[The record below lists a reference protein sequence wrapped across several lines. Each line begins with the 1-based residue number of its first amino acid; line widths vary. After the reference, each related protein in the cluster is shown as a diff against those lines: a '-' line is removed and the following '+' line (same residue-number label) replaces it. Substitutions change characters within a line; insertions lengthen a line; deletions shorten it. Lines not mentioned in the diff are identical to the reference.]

1 MTFTKLA
8 WISIPLAFWACTDS
22 TSSEDSWNSAIHDIN
37 EGNYGTLIYERQALI
52 DDIITQECKVYA
64 TDSKVV
70 FSAVTS
76 SDITD
81 SLTSFSEIDISGGM
95 KLWSEVYSTDPLYE
109 AVLQELCTITKE
121 SYSNSSLK
129 KPHVLC
135 SDTAVIFAAE
145 SDDVMTLDEIK
156 ELMNGSCDN
165 YVKQV
170 LEGSYEKAQSCTVD
184 YEGNIAHVNA
194 TYPNKGASVK
204 ATFLE
209 GGTVLW
215 EETYT
220 GIDSD
225 LFLQGCESHKDKEN
239 ISDVLCEEGTLSY
252 RETGIDLP
260 FDKFISALKFT
271 CYTLHR
277 GLVPFEDMLFEE

>member
-22 TSSEDSWNSAIHDIN
+22 TSSETSWNSATHITN
-37 EGNYGTLIYERQALI
+37 EGDYGNLIYERHALI

-81 SLTSFSEIDISGGM
+81 PLTSFSEIDISGGM
-95 KLWSEVYSTDPLYE
+95 KLWEELYSTDPLYE
-109 AVLQELCTITKE
+109 VVLQEMCAILKE
-121 SYSNSSLK
+121 SYSSLK
-129 KPHVLC
+129 NPHIIC

-145 SDDVMTLDEIK
+145 SDVVMTLDEIK
-156 ELMNGSCDN
+156 ELSNGTCDN
-165 YVKQV
+165 HVKQV
-170 LEGSYEKAQSCTVD
+170 LEGPHEKAQSCTVD
-184 YEGNIAHVNA
+184 YEGNVAHVNA

-220 GIDSD
+220 GIDSN

-260 FDKFISALKFT
+260 FDKFISALKFS

>member
-37 EGNYGTLIYERQALI
+37 GGNYGTLIYERQALI
-52 DDIITQECKVYA
+52 DDIITQECKVYT

-81 SLTSFSEIDISGGM
+81 PLTTFSEFDISERM
-95 KLWSEVYSTDPLYE
+95 KFREELYSTDPLYE
-109 AVLQELCTITKE
+109 DVLQELCTITKE

-129 KPHVLC
+129 NPHVIC
-135 SDTAVIFAAE
+135 SDTAVVYAAE
-145 SDDVMTLDEIK
+145 SDIVKTLDEIK
-156 ELMNGSCDN
+156 EYMNGACDN

-239 ISDVLCEEGTLSY
+239 ISDVFCEEGTLSY